1 MGKRITRSRRNK
13 VIEGVCG
20 GIAEYFDIDAT
31 IVRLGFIISVFF
43 GGTGIFAYI
52 IAIFVIPMEDEY
64 VSRNFYNEGDSF
76 NGDFDEE
83 KDFSKTMGDSVEE
96 FGSNSDRNKTFIGLG
111 LIIFGGII
119 LLREF
124 ITLRYV
130 FPVLLII
137 IGALIIYK
145 GGKRTLWRKTV

>member
-124 ITLRYV
+124 ISLRYV

>member
-124 ITLRYV
+124 ISLRYV

-145 GGKRTLWRKTV
+145 GGKRTL